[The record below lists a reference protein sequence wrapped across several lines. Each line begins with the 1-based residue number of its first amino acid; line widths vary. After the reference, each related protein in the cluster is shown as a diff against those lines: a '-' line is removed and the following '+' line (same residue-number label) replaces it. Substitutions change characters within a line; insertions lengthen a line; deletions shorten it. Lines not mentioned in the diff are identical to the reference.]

1 MVISVWSRITR
12 STELRVQRVTY
23 DETALA
29 VLEQAARS
37 LEPMRI
43 IANKRQAGD
52 EDEYRNKLNDI
63 RTRNHMRFPAAVF
76 LEVDISD
83 ASDFETAVTVTG
95 VSVDDHRIL
104 RATGPSVPNVL
115 AAILLDVRDRMPHT
129 PHAYFEWSQK
139 GPGENALRFLIAGEG
154 DIPPLTHEIL
164 RLAEPD
170 DDRRPQIHVG

>member
-1 MVISVWSRITR
+1 
-12 STELRVQRVTY
+12 
-23 DETALA
+23 
-29 VLEQAARS
+29 
-37 LEPMRI
+37 MRF

-52 EDEYRNKLNDI
+52 EDEYRNKLNDDP
-63 RTRNHMRFPAAVF
+63 HEQPPA
-76 LEVDISD
+76 LSGQRSSSRSTISD
-83 ASDFETAVTVTG
+83 ASDFETSVSVTG
-95 VSVDDHRIL
+95 VSSTTTASFGPPGR
-104 RATGPSVPNVL
+104 RYRTCSPRSCSTCATGCRIP
-115 AAILLDVRDRMPHT
+115 